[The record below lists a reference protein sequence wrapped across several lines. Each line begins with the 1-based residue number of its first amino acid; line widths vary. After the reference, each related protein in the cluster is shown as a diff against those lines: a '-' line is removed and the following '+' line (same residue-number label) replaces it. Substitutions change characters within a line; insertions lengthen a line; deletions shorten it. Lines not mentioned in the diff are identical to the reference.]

1 MVTAPMNNPQSL
13 YCNQVEVGFNKP
25 SRIKIPGYNKKN
37 EEEKG
42 QILENMENLDDARW
56 ENKDSLDGMVT
67 LEQPGENQNE
77 NQLMAQAT

>member
-1 MVTAPMNNPQSL
+1 
-13 YCNQVEVGFNKP
+13 
-25 SRIKIPGYNKKN
+25 
-37 EEEKG
+37 
-42 QILENMENLDDARW
+42 MENLDDARW